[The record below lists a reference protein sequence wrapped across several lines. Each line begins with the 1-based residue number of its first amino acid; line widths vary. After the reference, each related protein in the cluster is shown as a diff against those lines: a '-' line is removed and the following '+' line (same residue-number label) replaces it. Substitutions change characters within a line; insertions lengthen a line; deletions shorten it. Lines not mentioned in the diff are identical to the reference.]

1 MSQSPH
7 EAQATVA
14 SHYEDEIHR
23 NDASQHR
30 AGTQAMCA
38 SQRTSEAQNPSVSQ
52 GQFETHCEHASPDAG
67 QEDRGVMVRGVRK
80 MGKVYHVKSLREAA
94 KIILGI
100 GDEELDQLIREIN
113 ELKAKAGQPPL
124 PIPSSKDLEE
134 AEEG

>member
-1 MSQSPH
+1 
-7 EAQATVA
+7 
-14 SHYEDEIHR
+14 
-23 NDASQHR
+23 
-30 AGTQAMCA
+30 
-38 SQRTSEAQNPSVSQ
+38 
-52 GQFETHCEHASPDAG
+52 
-67 QEDRGVMVRGVRK
+67 MVRGVRK